1 MSACSRC
8 SGSGSIMSQ
17 RMVYASQGSYQTA
30 VYDPCTKCGGS
41 GRIKDRDTHPNS
53 TPMSFIDS
61 LSAIITVVVSLI
73 ICWNISETAIY
84 SDLTLNGKFTFMVV
98 SFILAAGVTKF
109 RSSKTS
115 KPSPLLTQP
124 VLTSFPSA
132 NRSNLTPA
140 V

>member
-98 SFILAAGVTKF
+98 SFIFSFLGTGVILTFPFVQKLMSWTIGLAVLFVGLILL
-109 RSSKTS
+109 SS
-115 KPSPLLTQP
+115 LT
-124 VLTSFPSA
+124 
-132 NRSNLTPA
+132 
-140 V
+140 

>member
-8 SGSGSIMSQ
+8 SGSGSTMSQ

-30 VYDPCTKCGGS
+30 VYDPCTRCGGS
-41 GRIKDRDTHPNS
+41 GRTKDRDTHQNS

-98 SFILAAGVTKF
+98 SFIFSFLGMGVILTFPFVQKLMSWTIGLAALFVGLVIL
-109 RSSKTS
+109 SS
-115 KPSPLLTQP
+115 LT
-124 VLTSFPSA
+124 
-132 NRSNLTPA
+132 
-140 V
+140 